1 MSPASVLTFCILAP
15 ALVVGV
21 AQGML
26 PPYLLHIVTLAC
38 TYAIP
43 AIGLNIMLGYGGL
56 VCLGHAAFVGL
67 GAYALGILAV
77 DHGWSFWTA
86 LPVAALVA
94 GAMGAGLGAVTLR
107 LRSHFFMIATLAFGL
122 VMHAV
127 MNNWEELTHG
137 PVGLPGIPR
146 PEGFELFGIEFAF
159 RRLADFAAFAV
170 GATAVAFAISA
181 LLVRSDFGRMLIA
194 IRQDETLAAAKG
206 VNVTAG
212 KVLAFAIGA
221 AIAGAGGAVKAAFL
235 RVAAPASFEY
245 LEGINLVLI
254 VIIGGAGR
262 LPGPILGALLFVALP
277 EYLRVAAEW
286 RLVFFGIALVLLM
299 RFAPEGLAGI
309 AAKLFRRRRAAPA

>member
-1 MSPASVLTFCILAP
+1 MHPWSVLAFCVIAP
-15 ALVVGV
+15 ALVVLVG
-21 AQGML
+21 QGDL
-26 PPYLLHIVTLAC
+26 PPYLVQILALAC

-43 AIGLNIMLGYGGL
+43 AIGLNIMLGYAGL

-77 DHGWSFWTA
+77 DQGWSFWAA
-86 LPVAALVA
+86 LPIAAIVA
-94 GAMGAGLGAVTLR
+94 GAAGAALGAITLR
-107 LRSHFFMIATLAFGL
+107 LRTHFFMISTLAFGL
-122 VMHAV
+122 VFHAV
-127 MNNWEELTHG
+127 ANNWDGLTRG
-137 PVGLPGIPR
+137 AVGLPGTPR
-146 PEGFELFGIEFAF
+146 PEPFTLLGLDFAF
-159 RRLADFAAFAV
+159 RRLPDFGAFAV
-170 GATAVAFAISA
+170 GATAVAFALSA
-181 LLVRSDFGRMLIA
+181 LLIRSDFGRMLIA
-194 IRQDETLAAAKG
+194 LRQDETLAAAKG

-212 KVLAFAIGA
+212 KILAFAIGA

-299 RFAPEGLAGI
+299 RFAPEGLAGLL
-309 AAKLFRRRRAAPA
+309 ARATRRRAAPA

>member
-1 MSPASVLTFCILAP
+1 MHPAAVLAFCVIAP
-15 ALVVGV
+15 ALALVVGQ
-21 AQGML
+21 ADL
-26 PPYLLHIVTLAC
+26 PPYLVHIVTLAC

-43 AIGLNIMLGYGGL
+43 AIGLNIMLGYAGL

-77 DHGWSFWTA
+77 DHGWSFWAA
-86 LPVAALVA
+86 LPIAALVA
-94 GAMGAGLGAVTLR
+94 GAAGAALGAVTLR
-107 LRSHFFMIATLAFGL
+107 LRTHFFMISTLAFGL

-127 MNNWEELTHG
+127 ANNWDGLTRG
-137 PVGLPGIPR
+137 AVGLPGIPR
-146 PEGFELFGIEFAF
+146 PEGFSFLGLDFAF
-159 RRLADFAAFAV
+159 RRLPDFGAFAV
-170 GATAVAFAISA
+170 AATAIAFAISA
-181 LLVRSDFGRMLIA
+181 LLIRSDFGRMLVA

-206 VNVTAG
+206 VNVTVG
-212 KVLAFAIGA
+212 KIMAFAIGA
-221 AIAGAGGAVKAAFL
+221 AIAGAGGAVKVAFL

-299 RFAPEGLAGI
+299 RFAPEGLAGL
-309 AAKLFRRRRAAPA
+309 AAKLMRRRAASA

>member
-1 MSPASVLTFCILAP
+1 MNRAGVLAFCILAP
-15 ALVVGV
+15 ALTLLMAHGD
-21 AQGML
+21 L
-26 PPYLLHIVTLAC
+26 PPYLLHIIALAC

-43 AIGLNIMLGYGGL
+43 AIGLNIMLGYAGL
-56 VCLGHAAFVGL
+56 VCLGHAAFVGV

-77 DHGWSFWTA
+77 DHGWTFWAA
-86 LPVAALVA
+86 LPIAALVA
-94 GAMGAGLGAVTLR
+94 GAAGAALGAVTLR
-107 LRSHFFMIATLAFGL
+107 LRTHFFMIATLAFGL
-122 VMHAV
+122 VLHAV
-127 MNNWEELTHG
+127 MNNWEELTRG

-146 PEGFELFGIEFAF
+146 PEPFAIAGLDFAF
-159 RRLADFAAFAV
+159 RRLPDFAAFAV
-170 GATAVAFAISA
+170 AATAIAFALSA
-181 LLVRSDFGRMLIA
+181 LLIRSDFGRMLIA

-235 RVAAPASFEY
+235 RVSAPASFEY

-277 EYLRVAAEW
+277 EYLRVAQEW
-286 RLVFFGIALVLLM
+286 RLVFFGAALVLLM
-299 RFAPEGLAGI
+299 RFAPEGLAGLL
-309 AAKLFRRRRAAPA
+309 ARAFRRRAA

>member
-1 MSPASVLTFCILAP
+1 MSRTGVLVFCTLAV
-15 ALVVGV
+15 ALVLLAG
-21 AQGML
+21 QGGL
-26 PPYLLHIVTLAC
+26 PPYLLHIVALAC

-43 AIGLNIMLGYGGL
+43 AIGLNIMLGYAGL

-67 GAYALGILAV
+67 GAYTLGILAV
-77 DHGWSFWTA
+77 DHGWSFWGA
-86 LPVAALVA
+86 LPLAALVA
-94 GAMGAGLGAVTLR
+94 GTCGAALGAVTLR
-107 LRSHFFMIATLAFGL
+107 LRTHFFMIATLAFGL
-122 VMHAV
+122 VLHAV
-127 MNNWEELTHG
+127 MNNWEELTRG

-146 PEGFELFGIEFAF
+146 PEAVALLGMEIAF
-159 RRLADFAAFAV
+159 RRLPDFAAFAI
-170 GATAVAFAISA
+170 GATAVAFALSA
-181 LLVRSDFGRMLIA
+181 LLIRSDFGRMLIA

-262 LPGPILGALLFVALP
+262 LSGPILGALLFVALP
-277 EYLRVAAEW
+277 EYLRVAQEW
-286 RLVFFGIALVLLM
+286 RLVFFGLALVLLM
-299 RFAPEGLAGI
+299 RFAPEGLAGL
-309 AAKLFRRRRAAPA
+309 AARMFQRKAAA

>member
-1 MSPASVLTFCILAP
+1 MSRLGLIAFLVATP
-15 ALVVGV
+15 ALAWLVG
-21 AQGML
+21 QGGL
-26 PPYLLHIVTLAC
+26 PPYGLHILALAC

-67 GAYALGILAV
+67 GAYTLGILAV
-77 DHGWSFWTA
+77 DHGWTFWQCLA
-86 LPVAALVA
+86 VAPLVA
-94 GAMGAGLGAVTLR
+94 GAAGALLGAVTLR

-127 MNNWEELTHG
+127 LNNWEGLTRG
-137 PVGLPGIPR
+137 PVGLPGVPR
-146 PEGFELFGIEFAF
+146 PEGFAVLGLDLAF
-159 RRLADFAAFAV
+159 RRLPDFAAFAV
-170 GATAVAFAISA
+170 AATAVAFAIAA
-181 LLVRSDFGRMLIA
+181 LVVRSDFGRMLVA

-206 VNVTAG
+206 VNVTLG
-212 KVLAFAIGA
+212 KILAFAIGA
-221 AIAGAGGAVKAAFL
+221 AIAGAGGVVKAAFL

-262 LPGPILGALLFVALP
+262 LSGPLLGALVFVALP

-286 RLVFFGIALVLLM
+286 RLVFFGVALIVLM
-299 RFAPEGLAGI
+299 RTAPDGI
-309 AAKLFRRRRAAPA
+309 AGLLAKLFRRRVAP

>member
-1 MSPASVLTFCILAP
+1 MSRSAVLAFCLLAP
-15 ALVVGV
+15 ALVVGLS
-21 AQGML
+21 QGGL
-26 PPYLLHIVTLAC
+26 PPYLLHILALAC

-43 AIGLNIMLGYGGL
+43 AIGLNIMLGYAGL
-56 VCLGHAAFVGL
+56 VSLGHAAFVGL

-77 DHGWSFWTA
+77 DHGWSFWAA

-94 GAMGAGLGAVTLR
+94 GAAGGALGAVTLR
-107 LRSHFFMIATLAFGL
+107 LRTHFFMIATLAFGL
-122 VMHAV
+122 VLHAL
-127 MNNWEELTHG
+127 MNNWEELTRG

-146 PEGFELFGIEFAF
+146 PEGFALLGFEVTF
-159 RRLADFAAFAV
+159 RRLPDFAAFAV
-170 GATAVAFAISA
+170 GATAVAFALSA
-181 LLVRSDFGRMLIA
+181 LLIRSDFGRMLIA

-212 KVLAFAIGA
+212 KILAFAIGA

-235 RVAAPASFEY
+235 RVSAPASFEY

-262 LPGPILGALLFVALP
+262 LSGPLLGALLFVALP

-286 RLVFFGIALVLLM
+286 RLVFFGVALVLLM
-299 RFAPEGLAGI
+299 RFAPEGLAGLV
-309 AAKLFRRRRAAPA
+309 ARLFRRRPSPA

>member
-1 MSPASVLTFCILAP
+1 MSVSAVLGFCLVAP
-15 ALVVGV
+15 ALVLLM
-21 AQGML
+21 AQGGL
-26 PPYLLHIVTLAC
+26 PPYLLHIITLAC

-67 GAYALGILAV
+67 GAYTLGILAV
-77 DHGWSFWTA
+77 DHDWSFWGA
-86 LPVAALVA
+86 LPLAALVA
-94 GAMGAGLGAVTLR
+94 GAMGAALGAVTLR
-107 LRSHFFMIATLAFGL
+107 LRTHFFMIATLAFGL
-122 VMHAV
+122 VLHAV
-127 MNNWEELTHG
+127 MNNWEELTRG

-146 PEGFELFGIEFAF
+146 PEALALFGYEIAF
-159 RRLADFAAFAV
+159 RRLPDFAAFAV
-170 GATAVAFAISA
+170 GATAIAFALSA
-181 LLVRSDFGRMLIA
+181 LLVRSDFGRMLVA

-212 KVLAFAIGA
+212 KILAFAIGA

-262 LPGPILGALLFVALP
+262 LSGPLLGALLFVALP

-286 RLVFFGIALVLLM
+286 RLVFFGVALVLLM
-299 RFAPEGLAGI
+299 RFAPEGLAGL
-309 AAKLFRRRRAAPA
+309 AARLFRRKPEPA

>member
-1 MSPASVLTFCILAP
+1 MSRASVLAFCLLAP
-15 ALVVGV
+15 ALVLLVG
-21 AQGML
+21 QGGL
-26 PPYLLHIVTLAC
+26 PPYALHILALAC

-43 AIGLNIMLGYGGL
+43 AIGLNIMLGYAGL

-77 DHGWSFWTA
+77 DHGWSFWAA

-94 GAMGAGLGAVTLR
+94 GVAGGLLGAVTLR
-107 LRSHFFMIATLAFGL
+107 LRTHFFMIATLAFGL
-122 VMHAV
+122 VLHAV
-127 MNNWEELTHG
+127 MNNWEGLTRG

-146 PEGFELFGIEFAF
+146 PEGFVLLGVEFAF

-170 GATAVAFAISA
+170 GATAVAFALSA
-181 LLVRSDFGRMLIA
+181 LLIRSDFGRMLVA

-235 RVAAPASFEY
+235 RVSAPASFEY

-299 RFAPEGLAGI
+299 RFAPEGLAGL
-309 AAKLFRRRRAAPA
+309 AARAWRRMRPA

>member
-1 MSPASVLTFCILAP
+1 MSRMAVLAFCLAVP
-15 ALVVGV
+15 ALVWGI
-21 AQGML
+21 AQGGL
-26 PPYLLHIVTLAC
+26 PPYLLHILALAC

-43 AIGLNIMLGYGGL
+43 AIGLNIMLGYAGL

-67 GAYALGILAV
+67 GAYTLGILAV
-77 DHGWSFWTA
+77 DHGWSFWGA
-86 LPVAALVA
+86 LPLAAVVA
-94 GAMGAGLGAVTLR
+94 GVAGGALGAVTLR
-107 LRSHFFMIATLAFGL
+107 LRTHFFMIATLAFGL
-122 VMHAV
+122 VLHAV
-127 MNNWEELTHG
+127 MNNWEELTRG

-146 PEGFELFGIEFAF
+146 PEGFTLLGLDFAF
-159 RRLADFAAFAV
+159 RRLPDFAAFAV

-181 LLVRSDFGRMLIA
+181 LLIRSDFGRMLVA

-235 RVAAPASFEY
+235 RVSAPASFEY

-262 LPGPILGALLFVALP
+262 LSGPLLGALLFVALP

-286 RLVFFGIALVLLM
+286 RLVFFGVALVMLM

-309 AAKLFRRRRAAPA
+309 LARVFRRRAAAA

>member
-1 MSPASVLTFCILAP
+1 MSRGAVLAFLLLAP
-15 ALVVGV
+15 ALVLAVS
-21 AQGML
+21 QGDL
-26 PPYLLHIVTLAC
+26 PPYVLHILALAC

-43 AIGLNIMLGYGGL
+43 AIGLNIMLGYAGL
-56 VCLGHAAFVGL
+56 VNLGHAAFVGL
-67 GAYALGILAV
+67 GSYTLGILAV

-86 LPVAALVA
+86 LPLAALVA
-94 GAMGAGLGAVTLR
+94 GAAGGALGAVTLR
-107 LRSHFFMIATLAFGL
+107 LRTHFFMIATLAFGL
-122 VMHAV
+122 VLHAV

-146 PEGFELFGIEFAF
+146 PEAWELFGLEVAF
-159 RRLADFAAFAV
+159 RRLPDFAAFAV

-181 LLVRSDFGRMLIA
+181 LLIRSDFGRMLIA
-194 IRQDETLAAAKG
+194 LRQDETLASAKG

-212 KVLAFAIGA
+212 KILAFAIGA
-221 AIAGAGGAVKAAFL
+221 AIAGAGGAVKASFL
-235 RVAAPASFEY
+235 RVSAPASFEY

-262 LPGPILGALLFVALP
+262 LSGPLLGALLFVALP

-299 RFAPEGLAGI
+299 RFAPEGLAGM
-309 AAKLFRRRRAAPA
+309 AARVLRRRPATP

>member
-1 MSPASVLTFCILAP
+1 MNPRAVIAFCIIAP

-21 AQGML
+21 SQGGL
-26 PPYLLHIVTLAC
+26 PPYLLHILALAC

-67 GAYALGILAV
+67 GAYTLGILAV
-77 DHGWSFWTA
+77 DHGWSFWGA
-86 LPVAALVA
+86 LPLAALVA
-94 GAMGAGLGAVTLR
+94 GLAGAALGAVTLR

-122 VMHAV
+122 VLHAV
-127 MNNWEELTHG
+127 MNNWEELTRG

-146 PEGFELFGIEFAF
+146 PEALALFGFEIAF
-159 RRLADFAAFAV
+159 RRLPDFAAFAV
-170 GATAVAFAISA
+170 AATAIAFGLSA
-181 LLVRSDFGRMLIA
+181 LLMRSDFGRMLDA
-194 IRQDETLAAAKG
+194 IRQDEVLAAAKG
-206 VNVTAG
+206 VHVTTG

-221 AIAGAGGAVKAAFL
+221 AIAGAGGAVKASFL

-262 LPGPILGALLFVALP
+262 LSGPLLGALLFVALP
-277 EYLRVAAEW
+277 EYLRVASEW
-286 RLVFFGIALVLLM
+286 RLVFFGVALVILM
-299 RFAPEGLAGI
+299 RSAPEGVAGLLARGY
-309 AAKLFRRRRAAPA
+309 ARLRPARA

>member
-1 MSPASVLTFCILAP
+1 VSALPVLGFCVVAP
-15 ALVVGV
+15 ALVLLMAHG
-21 AQGML
+21 GL
-26 PPYLLHIVTLAC
+26 PPYLLHIVALAC

-67 GAYALGILAV
+67 GAYSLGILAV
-77 DHGWSFWTA
+77 DHGVSFWGA
-86 LPVAALVA
+86 LPLAALVA
-94 GAMGAGLGAVTLR
+94 GAAGAALGAVTLR
-107 LRSHFFMIATLAFGL
+107 LRTHFFMIATLAFGL
-122 VMHAV
+122 VLHAV
-127 MNNWEELTHG
+127 MNNWEELTRG

-146 PEGFELFGIEFAF
+146 PEPFVVMGVEFAF
-159 RRLADFAAFAV
+159 RRLPDFAAFAV
-170 GATAVAFAISA
+170 GATALAFALSA
-181 LLVRSDFGRMLIA
+181 LLVRSDFGRMLVA

-212 KVLAFAIGA
+212 KILAFAVGA
-221 AIAGAGGAVKAAFL
+221 AVAGAGGAVKAAFL

-262 LPGPILGALLFVALP
+262 LSGPLLGALLFVALP

-286 RLVFFGIALVLLM
+286 RLVFFGAALVLLM

-309 AAKLFRRRRAAPA
+309 AAHAFRRRAVAA

>member
-1 MSPASVLTFCILAP
+1 VNPLAVLGFCAAVP
-15 ALVVGV
+15 ALVWYV
-21 AQGML
+21 AQGGL
-26 PPYLLHIVTLAC
+26 PPYLLHILALAC

-67 GAYALGILAV
+67 GAYTLGILAV
-77 DHGWSFWTA
+77 DHGWGFWAT
-86 LPVAALVA
+86 LPLAALVA
-94 GAMGAGLGAVTLR
+94 GAAGALLGAVTLR
-107 LRSHFFMIATLAFGL
+107 LRTHFFMIATLAFGL
-122 VMHAV
+122 VTHAV
-127 MNNWEELTHG
+127 MNNWEELTRG

-146 PEGFELFGIEFAF
+146 PEGFALLGLDFAF
-159 RRLADFAAFAV
+159 RRLPDFAAFAV
-170 GATAVAFAISA
+170 GATAVAFALSA
-181 LLVRSDFGRMLIA
+181 LLIRSDFGRMLVA

-221 AIAGAGGAVKAAFL
+221 AIAGAGGAVKVSFL

-262 LPGPILGALLFVALP
+262 LSGPLLGALLFVALP

-286 RLVFFGIALVLLM
+286 RLVFFGVALVLLM

-309 AAKLFRRRRAAPA
+309 LARVFRRRPAVA